1 MKMVFIQSEKCHND
15 GVSRPPIRDNDLK
28 DAVFGISDHSAH
40 YADQIPF
47 IITRQYRVQAYNIS
61 FVVLWQYWE
70 VQQAAICQT
79 FARLVLSVDRSWG
92 VGKKWKSEIIIY
104 DTRFRKSIK
113 KYDSK
118 VLFFFWYSFDKC
130 LKNAFNSPKKSFVQ

>member
-1 MKMVFIQSEKCHND
+1 MLSKIWKKVFESYLA
-15 GVSRPPIRDNDLK
+15 PISCCKIILLCSK
-28 DAVFGISDHSAH
+28 YFGFHIE

-47 IITRQYRVQAYNIS
+47 IITRQYRVQAYNVS
-61 FVVLWQYWE
+61 FVVLWQYWK

-113 KYDSK
+113 KYNSK

-130 LKNAFNSPKKSFVQ
+130 LKNAFKSPKKSFVQ